1 MNLVEVDCE
10 TARGVEPPGA
20 LRAAEVLGLLVRE
33 QDALVLERAV
43 AVLGPSSPSQSRLCP
58 LAESAMRVPS
68 TRRGLRSC
76 VMDNKGQSLANSE

>member
-10 TARGVEPPGA
+10 TACGVEPSGT

-43 AVLGPSSPSQSRLCP
+43 AVLGSRKYKL
-58 LAESAMRVPS
+58 
-68 TRRGLRSC
+68 
-76 VMDNKGQSLANSE
+76 D